1 LVGAIHEKARIVKD
15 GNVITA
21 GGVTSGID
29 FGLSVVAEIAGEAV
43 AQAIQLGIEYD
54 PEPPFKCGHPDR
66 APDDVRR
73 AVFPRYESPAATSKI
88 FAPRSRRVDNTI
100 RRNGRSAKATCREM
114 TPARREETFGVKTIT
129 PMAVGRL
136 AALVVVVLGLIR
148 PTIAQ
153 QPSQAQINAIRQ
165 ACRNDY
171 QTYCA
176 SVPTGGSAALACLQQ
191 NAQSLSGQCQKAV
204 SAVGGSA
211 PSAEGQR
218 PASPPAAPTPTAPA
232 SRTPPPPLSPR
243 QEAMLLRRSCGP
255 DYRAYCSDV
264 PPGGGRII
272 ACLEE
277 NGPSLSRQCRLALM
291 SARQGR

>member
-1 LVGAIHEKARIVKD
+1 VFVARQHAERQEDKQYGRPDATRDHSGDDAQQAECAAEQYQLVRLGHRRM
-15 GNVITA
+15 
-21 GGVTSGID
+21 
-29 FGLSVVAEIAGEAV
+29 AERDELFTRQIATR
-43 AQAIQLGIEYD
+43 LDLRLYR
-54 PEPPFKCGHPDR
+54 PPL
-66 APDDVRR
+66 
-73 AVFPRYESPAATSKI
+73 AATSKI

-100 RRNGRSAKATCREM
+100 RRNGRSAKATCRAM
-114 TPARREETFGVKTIT
+114 RPARREETFGVNTIT

-148 PTIAQ
+148 PTVAQ

-191 NAQSLSGQCQKAV
+191 NAQNLSGQCQKAV

-211 PSAEGQR
+211 PSAQGQR
-218 PASPPAAPTPTAPA
+218 PASPPAPPTPTAPA
-232 SRTPPPPLSPR
+232 SRTPPPTLSPR

-277 NGPSLSRQCRLALM
+277 NGPSLSRQCRSALV